1 MTKRTLPMIALAL
14 AACASS
20 PTEAPPAPITA
31 LPRPLTSAETQV
43 SLRSNA
49 FAFDLLKRVAADR
62 DSNAFVSP
70 LSVSMALGMVLN
82 GAANATLD
90 SMRATL
96 GLAGMPLAD
105 INAGYRGLIDLL
117 RGLDRTSEMRVGN
130 AVWFRSG
137 MAADAD
143 FRQALES
150 SFDASVRAL
159 DFGLATAK
167 DTMNLW
173 AKAATNGRIAKIV
186 DVIDADHVMFLLNA
200 IYFKGQWREQFD
212 PAETR
217 PSGFDAYDGP
227 QTVRMMHRD
236 DMTVRLLQRAGV
248 AIAEL
253 PYGNSAF
260 AMTLVMPQPGGD
272 IHALIDSLTPERWG
286 EWMGAMDST
295 RIRVGLPRFTL
306 EYTRSLKDDL
316 TALGM
321 GVAFEDGVAD
331 FRNLFEPNQPGP
343 FITSVT
349 HKTFL
354 DVNEEGT
361 EAAAVTSIGVG
372 VTSLPPSFIVDR
384 PFLLVIRERFSGT
397 VLFMGKI
404 LRVPE

>member
-1 MTKRTLPMIALAL
+1 MVKCTLPLLAL
-14 AACASS
+14 VVAACTAS
-20 PTEAPPAPITA
+20 PTEAPSAPITS
-31 LPRPLTSAETQV
+31 LPRTLTEAETQV
-43 SLRSNA
+43 ALRSNA

-70 LSVSMALGMVLN
+70 LSISMALGMVMN

-96 GLAGMPLAD
+96 GFEGMALAD

-117 RGLDRTSEMRVGN
+117 KGLDRSTEMRIGN
-130 AVWFRSG
+130 AVWFRRELQ
-137 MAADAD
+137 ADAD
-143 FRQALES
+143 FRQALETN
-150 SFDASVRAL
+150 FDAAVRSL
-159 DFGLATAK
+159 DFGLPTAK

-173 AKAATNGRIAKIV
+173 AKSATNGRIPSIV
-186 DVIDADHVMFLLNA
+186 EAVNDGHVMFLLNA
-200 IYFKGQWREQFD
+200 IYFRGQWREQFD

-217 PSGFDAYDGP
+217 ASGFAAYDGP
-227 QTVRMMHRD
+227 QTVQMMHRA
-236 DMTVRLLQRAGV
+236 DMKVRLLERPGV

-260 AMTLVMPQPGGD
+260 AMTLVMPEPGGD
-272 IHALIDSLTPERWG
+272 IHTLIDTLTPERWD
-286 EWMGAMDST
+286 EWMAAADST
-295 RIRVGLPRFTL
+295 SILVRLPRFRL
-306 EYTRSLKDDL
+306 EYTRSLIDDL

-321 GVAFEDGVAD
+321 GVAFEPGVAD
-331 FRNLFEPNQPGP
+331 FRNLFEPNRPGP
-343 FITSVT
+343 FITSVA

-354 DVNEEGT
+354 EINEEGT

-372 VTSLPPSFIVDR
+372 VVSVPPTFSVDR

-397 VLFMGKI
+397 VLFLGKI